1 MPHFHLTALLAL
13 VCILSTTA
21 LGQDAD
27 TERLDEVEQEL
38 NQARDREI
46 EKSREQDALE
56 SEISE
61 LQQDLIASAKRI
73 RGQEEIRDKI
83 QLEIEALIAEETVIA
98 ADLSSE
104 RSKLASFVG
113 ALQSLERQRP
123 PAILVHPDDASTAV
137 RSAILLN
144 TIIPQL
150 NAGAKQIAGDLKN
163 LRWVRQSIAQ
173 EKTRIELVEEALIND
188 RQRME
193 DLLSQKQ
200 QRQAALDLS
209 LQDERDLISA
219 LAQEAQSLK
228 ALIFGLDAITS
239 RRLPMAKPN
248 AALAALNPGPSPQ
261 LFSQAKG
268 SLQLPVSGRIVQD
281 FGSSDELG
289 QLNQGLRIS
298 STNESQVVTPFD
310 GTIVFAGPFL
320 EHDQLLLIEAGE
332 GYHILLSGMARI
344 YGQVGDRLLAGEPVG
359 IMGKSDGLRG
369 SRLENNRN
377 LLYLEFRKDGEPINP
392 LPWIDEENRK
402 VSG

>member
-1 MPHFHLTALLAL
+1 MTSTAH
-13 VCILSTTA
+13 
-21 LGQDAD
+21 GQSAD

-38 NQARDREI
+38 NLARDREI
-46 EKSREQDALE
+46 EKSREQDALVND
-56 SEISE
+56 ISK

-73 RGQEEIRDKI
+73 RDQEEIRDKI

-98 ADLSSE
+98 KDLSSE

-123 PAILVHPDDASTAV
+123 PAILVHPDDATKAV

-150 NAGAKQIAGDLKN
+150 NAGAKQIAGDLQN

-173 EKTRIELVEEALIND
+173 EKTRIELVEEALLND
-188 RQRME
+188 RGRME
-193 DLLSQKQ
+193 ALLSQKQ
-200 QRQAALDLS
+200 QRQADLDLS
-209 LQDERDLISA
+209 LQDERNLIAA
-219 LAQEAQSLK
+219 LADEAQSLK
-228 ALIFGLDAITS
+228 ALIFGLDAIAS
-239 RRLPMAKPN
+239 QRLPMAKPS
-248 AALAALNPGPSPQ
+248 AALAALTPGPTPQ
-261 LFSQAKG
+261 LFSKAKG

-289 QLNQGLRIS
+289 QINQGLKIS
-298 STNESQVVTPFD
+298 STHESQVVTPFD